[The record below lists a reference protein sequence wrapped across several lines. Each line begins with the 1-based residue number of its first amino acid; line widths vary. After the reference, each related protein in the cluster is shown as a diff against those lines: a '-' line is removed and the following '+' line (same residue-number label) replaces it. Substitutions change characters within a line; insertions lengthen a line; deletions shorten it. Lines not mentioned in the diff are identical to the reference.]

1 METEEHHR
9 IAVDYGNYEN
19 ILNGFE
25 LETNI
30 IDYNGDKFPIIKK
43 IGNNI

>member
-19 ILNGFE
+19 ILNYE
-25 LETNI
+25 KV
-30 IDYNGDKFPIIKK
+30 KFYVKV
-43 IGNNI
+43 